1 MSVRNELSGAFGPI
15 DSTALTH
22 IRTLFCETEP
32 LVNETEF
39 DDPIA
44 PTVLH
49 VHLTTGF
56 GSSGR
61 FDIRWSEYDY
71 YSIHYTEPD
80 LDWRFD
86 RHPNPHSLEKHF
98 HPPPNAPSKSA
109 VRSCI
114 EVERPELVALAVS
127 QCWRDALETDDPS
140 ILNDA
145 DNPP

>member
-80 LDWRFD
+80 LDYRFD
-86 RHPNPHSLEKHF
+86 RHPNPHSPEKHF
-98 HPPPNAPSKSA
+98 HRPPNVHSKAA
-109 VRSCI
+109 VPSCI
-114 EVERPELVALAVS
+114 EVERPELVALAVV
-127 QCWRDALETDDPS
+127 QRWRDALGKDDSS
-140 ILNDA
+140 ILNDV